1 MNDHADNHADD
12 RSARTDGAGTTAADQ
27 PGGTTGAN
35 QAEGTTG
42 YAQAV
47 AELEAILGR
56 LEHDDVDVDVLAAE
70 VGRAAEL
77 IAMCRDRIHHA
88 RTEVERVVSQL
99 AEEQE

>member
-1 MNDHADNHADD
+1 MNDDTEAGSGS
-12 RSARTDGAGTTAADQ
+12 SAPTGQAGM
-27 PGGTTGAN
+27 PI
-35 QAEGTTG
+35 G

-47 AELEAILGR
+47 SELEAILGR

-77 IAMCRDRIHHA
+77 IAVCRDRIHHA